1 MTPGW
6 AAFLGVVVG
15 SIITGISLLVADW
28 FKHRRLR
35 QERVQDM
42 LIGERIKAYDGLT
55 YRLTQLWWD
64 LPLIQTGLEPLRWP
78 KDRRVSPNFSNN
90 AKSEEVKREKDLA
103 EKTHQRLEELK
114 EFMHAHTIILA
125 PRVQCVFWE
134 AFAEFIA
141 WRDRLLTRPNEG
153 LDKLCPDYFEKVREA
168 LNGLRDR
175 TNEAIAQ
182 DLAIEGFNVP
192 TSGQLDV
199 LRRRGRKKVERYF
212 ILSDQKKHSHRGS

>member
-6 AAFLGVVVG
+6 AAFLGAVVG
-15 SIITGISLLVADW
+15 GSITGVFLLVADW

-35 QERVQDM
+35 QEHVQDM
-42 LIGERIKAYDGLT
+42 LIGERIKAYDELS
-55 YRLTQLWWD
+55 YCLTQLWWD
-64 LPLIQTGLEPLRWP
+64 LPLIQIGLEPLRWP
-78 KDRRVSPNFSNN
+78 KDRRVSPKFFES
-90 AKSEEVKREKDLA
+90 AKREEVKREEDLA
-103 EKTHQRLEELK
+103 KKTHDRLEELR

-141 WRDRLLTRPNEG
+141 WRTRLSTWRDG
-153 LDKLCPDYFEKVREA
+153 DLDKLCPNYFEKVQEA

-182 DLAIEGFNVP
+182 DLAIEGFEVP
-192 TSGQLDV
+192 TSDQLDA
-199 LRRRGRKKVERYF
+199 LGRRGREKVERYF
-212 ILSDQKKHSHRGS
+212 VLIDKKKRRT

>member
-15 SIITGISLLVADW
+15 SIITSISLFVADW

-42 LIGERIKAYDGLT
+42 LIGERIKAYDELT

-64 LPLIQTGLEPLRWP
+64 LPLIQTGLEPLRWL
-78 KDRRVSPNFSNN
+78 KDKRVSPNFFNN
-90 AKSEEVKREKDLA
+90 AKSEKVKREKDLA

-114 EFMHAHTIILA
+114 KFMHAHTIILA

-134 AFAEFIA
+134 AFAEFSA
-141 WRDRLLTRPNEG
+141 WRTKLSTRRNG
-153 LDKLCPDYFEKVREA
+153 DLDKLCPNYFAKIQEA

-182 DLAIEGFNVP
+182 DLAIQGFNVP
-192 TSGQLDV
+192 TSDQLDAS
-199 LRRRGRKKVERYF
+199 RRRGRKRVERYF
-212 ILSDQKKHSHRGS
+212 MPIDKKKRGT